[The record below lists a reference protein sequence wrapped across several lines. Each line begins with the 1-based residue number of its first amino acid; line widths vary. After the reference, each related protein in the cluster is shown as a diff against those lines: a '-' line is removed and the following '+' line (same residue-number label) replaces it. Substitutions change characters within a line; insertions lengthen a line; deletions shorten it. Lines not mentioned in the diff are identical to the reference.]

1 MSEDRSRPVLQGL
14 ALIVIGLLFILGNF
28 GVFHP
33 DWEMVFALIIMVMGI
48 LFWAGFIGDRT
59 REFLIMPGTILVIYG
74 VVFLLIAR
82 YERATIESMGPLFIL
97 APALGLYLTH
107 LLSRKHRGILVTSA
121 VLGVISLIFLLNSV
135 HVFKYIWPFITAG
148 LGVYIM
154 MNPGKK
160 PDVFPGG
167 PGGHDQP

>member
-28 GVFHP
+28 GAFHP

-48 LFWAGFIGDRT
+48 LFWAGFIGDRS
-59 REFLIMPGTILVIYG
+59 RDFLIMPGTILVIYG

-82 YERATIESMGPLFIL
+82 YERATIESMGPVFIL

-107 LLSRKHRGILVTSA
+107 LLSRKNRGLLITSA
-121 VLGVISLIFLLNSV
+121 VLGVVSLIFLLNSV
-135 HVFKYIWPFITAG
+135 PVFKYIWPFITAG
-148 LGVYIM
+148 LGVYILI
-154 MNPGKK
+154 NPGKK
-160 PDVFPGG
+160 PETPEG
-167 PGGHDQP
+167 